1 MTRLRRRVVVL
12 GALSLL
18 ANGCATPR
26 PPSAAPVE
34 ILMACELD
42 VQILDRCTAPS
53 LLPLAPADAVAVL
66 YEHLARCVVAAQEVR
81 AAAERRVGG
90 S

>member
-1 MTRLRRRVVVL
+1 
-12 GALSLL
+12 
-18 ANGCATPR
+18 
-26 PPSAAPVE
+26 
-34 ILMACELD
+34 MACELD